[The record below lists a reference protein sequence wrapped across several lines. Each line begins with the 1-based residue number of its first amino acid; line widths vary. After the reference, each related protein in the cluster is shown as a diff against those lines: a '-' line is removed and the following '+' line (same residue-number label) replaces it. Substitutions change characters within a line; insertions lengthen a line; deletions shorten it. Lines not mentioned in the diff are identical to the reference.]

1 VSFQRPIALIAL
13 LVVPLIVAFYYVRAR
28 RQLQFASR
36 WGSPAL
42 LPNVVDRAPGKLR
55 YLPLAILLVALAA
68 MIVGV
73 ARPHAVVS
81 VPREEATVVLA
92 IDVSRSMK
100 ADDVEPTRLEAA
112 KTAAKAFLEKVPKKF
127 RVGVVSFASR
137 ANAALPP
144 TEDRA
149 LARSAL
155 DSLKPGEGT
164 AIGDAIAL
172 SGESDP
178 VALLADLA
186 RDQLTED
193 GKRPPKAV
201 LLISDG
207 APDGGSTPPREAA
220 RKAKSLGVPV
230 YTVLVGTEQGVVEE
244 ELPGG
249 LRARIQVPPDPD
261 VLKQVAEVSGGEFFT
276 ASDDDGLKKVYEDLG
291 SRLGHRDKSREVTDA
306 FAGGSAALLLTGGL
320 LSVLWFRR
328 VP

>member
-1 VSFQRPIALIAL
+1 MSFERPLALIAL
-13 LVVPLIVAFYYVRAR
+13 VAIPVLVGLYYARER
-28 RQLQFASR
+28 RQARFAER

-42 LPNVVDRAPGKLR
+42 LPNVIDRSPGKLR
-55 YLPLAILLVALAA
+55 YLPPAILLVALAA
-68 MIVGV
+68 MVVGV

-81 VPREEATVVLA
+81 VQREEATVVLA

-100 ADDVEPTRLEAA
+100 ADDVEPTRLDAARAAA
-112 KTAAKAFLEKVPKKF
+112 KTFVDEVPKKF

-144 TEDRA
+144 TDDRSLVEA
-149 LARSAL
+149 AL

-172 SGESDP
+172 SAQLG
-178 VALLADLA
+178 

-193 GKRPPKAV
+193 GAQPPKAV

-207 APDGGSTPPREAA
+207 ARDGGVTPPREAA
-220 RKAKSLGVPV
+220 EKAKELNVPI

-249 LRARIQVPPDPD
+249 LRQRIEVPPDPD
-261 VLKQVAEVSGGEFFT
+261 VMRLVAEVSGGEFFT
-276 ASDDDGLKKVYEDLG
+276 ATDDEGLKQVYEDLG
-291 SRLGHRDKSREVTDA
+291 SRLGHRDKSREVTDV
-306 FAGGSAALLLTGGL
+306 FAGGSAALLLAGGL
-320 LSVLWFRR
+320 LSALWFRR

>member
-1 VSFQRPIALIAL
+1 VSFSRPLALIAL
-13 LVVPLIVAFYYVRAR
+13 LVIPLIVGFYYVRAR
-28 RQLQFASR
+28 HQTQFASR

-42 LPNVVDRAPGKLR
+42 MPNVIDRAPGKLR

-92 IDVSRSMK
+92 IDISRSMK

-127 RVGVVSFASR
+127 RVGVVSFGSR

-149 LARSAL
+149 LVRASL

-164 AIGDAIAL
+164 AIGDAIAMSAQL
-172 SGESDP
+172 G
-178 VALLADLA
+178 
-186 RDQLTED
+186 RDQVTED

-207 APDGGSTPPREAA
+207 APDGGTTQPADAA
-220 RKAKSLGVPV
+220 RKAKSLGVPI

-249 LRARIQVPPDPD
+249 LRTRIQVPPDPD
-261 VLKQVAEVSGGEFFT
+261 VLRRVAELSGGEFFT
-276 ASDDDGLKKVYEDLG
+276 ATDDDGLKQVYEDLG
-291 SRLGHRDKSREVTDA
+291 SRLGHRDKSREVTDV
-306 FAGGSAALLLTGGL
+306 FAGSSAALLLTGGL

>member
-1 VSFQRPIALIAL
+1 VSFSRPLALVAL
-13 LVVPLIVAFYYVRAR
+13 LVIPLIVAFYYVRAR
-28 RQLQFASR
+28 QQTQFASR

-42 LPNVVDRAPGKLR
+42 LPNLIDRAPGKLR

-92 IDVSRSMK
+92 IDISRSMK
-100 ADDVEPTRLEAA
+100 AKDVEPTRLEAA

-127 RVGVVSFASR
+127 RVGVVSFGSR

-149 LARSAL
+149 LARASL

-164 AIGDAIAL
+164 AIGDAIAMSAQL
-172 SGESDP
+172 G
-178 VALLADLA
+178 
-186 RDQLTED
+186 RDQVTED
-193 GKRPPKAV
+193 GTRPPKAV

-207 APDGGSTPPREAA
+207 APDGGTTQPADAA

-249 LRARIQVPPDPD
+249 LRTRIQVPPDPG
-261 VLKQVAEVSGGEFFT
+261 VLKRVAELSGGEFFT
-276 ASDDDGLKKVYEDLG
+276 ATDDEGLKKVYEDLG
-291 SRLGHRDKSREVTDA
+291 SRLGHRDKSREVTDV
-306 FAGGSAALLLTGGL
+306 FAGSSAALLLTGGL

>member
-1 VSFQRPIALIAL
+1 MSFERPLALIAL
-13 LVVPLIVAFYYVRAR
+13 VVIPLVIALYYAR
-28 RQLQFASR
+28 DRHRLQFASR

-42 LPNVVDRAPGKLR
+42 LPNVIDRKPGRLR
-55 YLPLAILLVALAA
+55 YLPLAILLVALTA

-112 KTAAKAFLEKVPKKF
+112 KLAAQAFVEDVPKKF
-127 RVGVVSFASR
+127 RIGVVSFASR

-144 TEDRA
+144 TEDRD
-149 LARSAL
+149 LVDDAL

-172 SGESDP
+172 SAELGRE
-178 VALLADLA
+178 
-186 RDQLTED
+186 QLTED
-193 GKRPPKAV
+193 GVRPPKAV

-207 APDGGSTPPREAA
+207 APDGGSTEPRQAA
-220 RKAKSLGVPV
+220 EKAKELEVPI
-230 YTVLVGTEQGVVEE
+230 YTVLVGTESGVVEE

-249 LRARIQVPPDPD
+249 LRTRIQVPPDPD
-261 VLKQVAEVSGGEFFT
+261 VLELVAETSGGEFFT
-276 ASDDDGLKKVYEDLG
+276 ATDDEDLKQVYEELG
-291 SRLGHRDKSREVTDA
+291 SRLGHRDKSREVTDV
-306 FAGGSAALLLTGGL
+306 FAGGSAALLLAGGL

>member
-1 VSFQRPIALIAL
+1 VSFGRPLALLAL
-13 LVVPLIVAFYYVRAR
+13 LVVPLIVAFYYLRAR
-28 RQLQFASR
+28 QRTQFASR
-36 WGSPAL
+36 WGSTAL
-42 LPNVVDRAPGKLR
+42 LPNVIDRAPGKLR
-55 YLPLAILLVALAA
+55 YLPLAILLVALTA

-112 KTAAKAFLEKVPKKF
+112 KVAAKAFLERVPKKF

-144 TEDRA
+144 TEDRT
-149 LARSAL
+149 LARAAL
-155 DSLKPGEGT
+155 DALKPGEGT
-164 AIGDAIAL
+164 AIGDAIAMSAQL
-172 SGESDP
+172 G
-178 VALLADLA
+178 

-193 GKRPPKAV
+193 GKRRPKAV

-207 APDGGSTPPREAA
+207 APDGGSTSPREAA
-220 RKAKSLGVPV
+220 QKAKSLGVPI

-249 LRARIQVPPDPD
+249 LRTRIQVPPDPD
-261 VLKQVAEVSGGEFFT
+261 VLKEVARVSGGEFFSAT
-276 ASDDDGLKKVYEDLG
+276 DDEGVKKVYEDLG
-291 SRLGHRDKSREVTDA
+291 SRLGHRDKSREITDV

>member
-1 VSFQRPIALIAL
+1 VSFERPWALVALVLVPLVIAL
-13 LVVPLIVAFYYVRAR
+13 YYARAR
-28 RQLQFASR
+28 RQERFAAR
-36 WGSPAL
+36 WGNTAL
-42 LPNVVDRAPGKLR
+42 LPNAIDRSPGRRR
-55 YLPLAILLVALAA
+55 YLPLAILLVALTA

-92 IDVSRSMK
+92 VDVSRSMR
-100 ADDVEPTRLEAA
+100 ADDVEPTRLD
-112 KTAAKAFLEKVPKKF
+112 AAKAASKAFVEEVPKKF

-144 TEDRA
+144 TEDRTLVEA
-149 LARSAL
+149 AL

-172 SGESDP
+172 SAELG
-178 VALLADLA
+178 

-193 GKRPPKAV
+193 GERPPKAV

-207 APDGGSTPPREAA
+207 APDGGSVQPREAA
-220 RKAKSLGVPV
+220 EKAKELNVPI
-230 YTVLVGTEQGVVEE
+230 YTVVVGTENGVVEE

-261 VLKQVAEVSGGEFFT
+261 VLRQVAQVSGGEFFT
-276 ASDDDGLKKVYEDLG
+276 AVDDEGLKQVYEDLG
-291 SRLGHRDKSREVTDA
+291 SRLGHRDESREVTDV
-306 FAGGSAALLLTGGL
+306 FAGGSAALLLAGGL
-320 LSVLWFRR
+320 LSMLWFRR
-328 VP
+328 VL

>member
-1 VSFQRPIALIAL
+1 VSFSRPLALLAL
-13 LVVPLIVAFYYVRAR
+13 LVIPLIVAFYYVRAR
-28 RQLQFASR
+28 HQTQFASR

-42 LPNVVDRAPGKLR
+42 LPNVIERAPGKLR

-92 IDVSRSMK
+92 IDISRSMK

-127 RVGVVSFASR
+127 RVGVVSFGSR

-149 LARSAL
+149 LARASL

-164 AIGDAIAL
+164 AIGDAIAMSAQL
-172 SGESDP
+172 G
-178 VALLADLA
+178 
-186 RDQLTED
+186 RDQVTED
-193 GKRPPKAV
+193 GTRPPKAV

-207 APDGGSTPPREAA
+207 APDGGTTQPADAA

-230 YTVLVGTEQGVVEE
+230 YTVLVGTDQGIVEE

-249 LRARIQVPPDPD
+249 LRTRIQVPPDPD
-261 VLKQVAEVSGGEFFT
+261 VLRRVAELSGGEFFT
-276 ASDDDGLKKVYEDLG
+276 ATDDDGLKKVYEDLG
-291 SRLGHRDKSREVTDA
+291 SRLGHRDKSREVTDV
-306 FAGGSAALLLTGGL
+306 FAGGSAALILTGGL

>member
-1 VSFQRPIALIAL
+1 VSFSRPLALAAL
-13 LVVPLIVAFYYVRAR
+13 LVIPLIVAFYYVRAR
-28 RQLQFASR
+28 QQTQFASR

-42 LPNVVDRAPGKLR
+42 LPNLIDRAPGKLR

-92 IDVSRSMK
+92 IDISRSMK
-100 ADDVEPTRLEAA
+100 AKDVEPTRLEAA

-127 RVGVVSFASR
+127 RVGVVSFGSR

-149 LARSAL
+149 LARASL

-164 AIGDAIAL
+164 AIGDAIAMSAQL
-172 SGESDP
+172 G
-178 VALLADLA
+178 
-186 RDQLTED
+186 RDQVTED
-193 GKRPPKAV
+193 GTRPPKAV

-207 APDGGSTPPREAA
+207 APDGGTTQPADAA

-249 LRARIQVPPDPD
+249 LRTRIQVPPDPG
-261 VLKQVAEVSGGEFFT
+261 VLKRVAELSGGEFFT
-276 ASDDDGLKKVYEDLG
+276 ATDDEGLKKVYEDLG
-291 SRLGHRDKSREVTDA
+291 SRLGHRDKSREVTDV
-306 FAGGSAALLLTGGL
+306 FAGSSAALLLTGGL

>member
-1 VSFQRPIALIAL
+1 MSFGRPLALLALIVL
-13 LVVPLIVAFYYVRAR
+13 PLIVAFYYVRAR
-28 RQLQFASR
+28 HQTQFASR

-42 LPNVVDRAPGKLR
+42 LPNVIDRAPGRLR

-92 IDVSRSMK
+92 IDISRSMK

-127 RVGVVSFASR
+127 RVGVVSFGSR

-149 LARSAL
+149 LVRASL

-164 AIGDAIAL
+164 AIGDAIAMSAQL
-172 SGESDP
+172 G
-178 VALLADLA
+178 
-186 RDQLTED
+186 RDQVTED

-207 APDGGSTPPREAA
+207 APDGGTTQPADAA

-249 LRARIQVPPDPD
+249 LRTRIQVPPDPD
-261 VLKQVAEVSGGEFFT
+261 VLRRVAELSGGEFFT
-276 ASDDDGLKKVYEDLG
+276 ATDDDGLKKVYEDLG
-291 SRLGHRDKSREVTDA
+291 SRLGHRDKSREVTDV

>member
-1 VSFQRPIALIAL
+1 MSFSRPLALIAL
-13 LVVPLIVAFYYVRAR
+13 LVIPLIVGFYYVRAR
-28 RQLQFASR
+28 HQTQFASR

-42 LPNVVDRAPGKLR
+42 MPNVIDRAPGKLR

-92 IDVSRSMK
+92 IDISRSMK

-127 RVGVVSFASR
+127 RVGVVSFGSR

-149 LARSAL
+149 LVRASL

-164 AIGDAIAL
+164 AIGDAIAMSAQL
-172 SGESDP
+172 G
-178 VALLADLA
+178 
-186 RDQLTED
+186 RDQVTED

-207 APDGGSTPPREAA
+207 APDGGTTQPADAA
-220 RKAKSLGVPV
+220 RKAKSLGVPI

-249 LRARIQVPPDPD
+249 LRTRIQVPPDPD
-261 VLKQVAEVSGGEFFT
+261 VLRRVAELSGGEFFT
-276 ASDDDGLKKVYEDLG
+276 ATDDDGLKQVYEDLG
-291 SRLGHRDKSREVTDA
+291 SRLGHRDKSREVTDV
-306 FAGGSAALLLTGGL
+306 FAGSSAALLLTGGL

>member
-1 VSFQRPIALIAL
+1 MSFSRPLALVAL
-13 LVVPLIVAFYYVRAR
+13 LVIPLIVAFYYVRAR
-28 RQLQFASR
+28 QQTQFASR

-42 LPNVVDRAPGKLR
+42 LPNLIDRAPGKLR

-92 IDVSRSMK
+92 IDISRSMK
-100 ADDVEPTRLEAA
+100 AKDVEPTRLEAA

-127 RVGVVSFASR
+127 RVGVVSFGSR

-149 LARSAL
+149 LARASL

-164 AIGDAIAL
+164 AIGDAIAMSAQL
-172 SGESDP
+172 G
-178 VALLADLA
+178 
-186 RDQLTED
+186 RDQVTED
-193 GKRPPKAV
+193 GTRPPKAV

-207 APDGGSTPPREAA
+207 APDGGTTQPADAA

-249 LRARIQVPPDPD
+249 LRTRIQVPPDPG
-261 VLKQVAEVSGGEFFT
+261 VLKRVAELSGGEFFT
-276 ASDDDGLKKVYEDLG
+276 ATDDEGLKKVYEDLG
-291 SRLGHRDKSREVTDA
+291 SRLGHRDKSREVTDV
-306 FAGGSAALLLTGGL
+306 FAGSSAALLLTGGL

>member
-1 VSFQRPIALIAL
+1 MTFSRPLALVALVLIPVVIAL
-13 LVVPLIVAFYYVRAR
+13 YYGRER
-28 RQLQFASR
+28 RQLRFAAR
-36 WGSPAL
+36 WSNTAL
-42 LPNVVDRAPGKLR
+42 LPNVIDRSPGKLR

-92 IDVSRSMK
+92 VDVSRSMK

-112 KTAAKAFLEKVPKKF
+112 KTAAKAFIEKVPKKF
-127 RVGVVSFASR
+127 RIGVVSFASR

-144 TEDRA
+144 TEDRTLVDAA
-149 LARSAL
+149 LNN
-155 DSLKPGEGT
+155 LKPGEGT
-164 AIGDAIAL
+164 ALGDAIAL
-172 SGESDP
+172 SAELG
-178 VALLADLA
+178 

-207 APDGGSTPPREAA
+207 APDGGSVQPQAA
-220 RKAKSLGVPV
+220 AKKAKSLNVPI
-230 YTVLVGTEQGVVEE
+230 YTVLVGTENGVVEE

-249 LRARIQVPPDPD
+249 LRQRIQVPPDPD
-261 VLKQVAEVSGGEFFT
+261 VLRQVAQASGGEFFT
-276 ASDDDGLKKVYEDLG
+276 ATDDEGLKQVYEDLG
-291 SRLGHRDKSREVTDA
+291 SRLGHRDKSREVTDV
-306 FAGGSAALLLTGGL
+306 FAGGSAALLLAGGL
-320 LSVLWFRR
+320 LSALWFRR

>member
-1 VSFQRPIALIAL
+1 VSFERPLALIAL
-13 LVVPLIVAFYYVRAR
+13 ALIPVIVGLYYARERRRTRVAA
-28 RQLQFASR
+28 R

-42 LPNVVDRAPGKLR
+42 LPNVIDRSPGKLR

-68 MIVGV
+68 MVVGV

-81 VPREEATVVLA
+81 VKREEATVVLA

-100 ADDVEPTRLEAA
+100 ADDVEPTRLDAA
-112 KTAAKAFLEKVPKKF
+112 REAAKAFVDEVPKKF

-144 TEDRA
+144 TEDRSLVEA
-149 LARSAL
+149 AL

-172 SGESDP
+172 SAQLGK
-178 VALLADLA
+178 
-186 RDQLTED
+186 DQLTED
-193 GKRPPKAV
+193 GARPPKAV

-220 RKAKSLGVPV
+220 EKAKELSVPI
-230 YTVLVGTEQGVVEE
+230 YTVVVGTEQGVVEE

-249 LRARIQVPPDPD
+249 LRQRIQVPPDPD
-261 VLKQVAEVSGGEFFT
+261 VLKLVAEVSGGEFFT
-276 ASDDDGLKKVYEDLG
+276 AVDDEGLKQVYEELG
-291 SRLGHRDKSREVTDA
+291 SRLGHRDKSREITDV
-306 FAGGSAALLLTGGL
+306 FAGGSAALLLAGGL
-320 LSVLWFRR
+320 LSALWFRR